1 MTGKRIRS
9 SPDKFVLA
17 KKHIKAIRSPA
28 PPLCYN
34 CPMDWPNNSIIEW
47 YDIARKEHV
56 SQKGMNFGI
65 NPEYSII
72 LMSRRDNAPYNDRI
86 YPDGIT
92 IEYEGHD
99 VPKDINK
106 EHDQEAYIA
115 SGTLTENGK
124 FIEAVERYKQTSAP
138 EKVKVYEKII
148 PNRWSLKGMFD
159 LIDYKVVNDGKRNVF
174 RFILKLTDSTNTPS
188 DQTTDTRVLP
198 HTRLI
203 PSSIKQEV
211 YIRDQGKCVLCGS
224 TENLHFD
231 HDLPFSKG
239 GTSLS
244 ADNIRILCQKCNL
257 KKSNKIE

>member
-1 MTGKRIRS
+1 MTQ
-9 SPDKFVLA
+9 
-17 KKHIKAIRSPA
+17 
-28 PPLCYN
+28 
-34 CPMDWPNNSIIEW
+34 PNDSIVEW
-47 YDIARKEHV
+47 YDIARKEYV

-65 NPEYSII
+65 NPNYSII
-72 LMSRRDNAPYNDRI
+72 LMSQRDNPPYNDRI

-99 VPKDINK
+99 VPKDVNK
-106 EHDQEAYIA
+106 EHDQEAYTT
-115 SGTLTENGK
+115 SRTLTENGK
-124 FIEAVERYKQTSAP
+124 FIETVKKYKQTGTP

-159 LIDYKVVNDGKRNVF
+159 LVDYKIVNDGKRNVF
-174 RFILKLTDSTNTPS
+174 RFILKLTDNTNALP
-188 DQTTDTRVLP
+188 DQATDTRTLP

-203 PSSIKQEV
+203 PSSVKQEV
-211 YIRDQGKCVLCGS
+211 YIRDQGKCVLCDS
-224 TENLHFD
+224 TENLHFN
-231 HDLPFSKG
+231 HNLPFSKG

>member
-1 MTGKRIRS
+1 
-9 SPDKFVLA
+9 
-17 KKHIKAIRSPA
+17 
-28 PPLCYN
+28 
-34 CPMDWPNNSIIEW
+34 MDWTNDSIVEW

-56 SQKGMNFGI
+56 SQKGMNYGI
-65 NPEYSII
+65 NPNYSII

-86 YPDGIT
+86 YPDGVT

-99 VPKDINK
+99 VPNDSSK
-106 EHDQEAYIA
+106 EHDQEPYTA
-115 SGTLTENGK
+115 SGSLTENGK
-124 FIEAVERYKQTSAP
+124 FIQAVEKYKKTGVS

-159 LIDYKVVNDGKRNVF
+159 LVDYKTVSDGKRNVF
-174 RFILKLTDSTNTPS
+174 RFILKLNES
-188 DQTTDTRVLP
+188 DPENIGATTDVRELP

-203 PSSIKQEV
+203 PSSVKQEV
-211 YIRDQGKCVLCGS
+211 YIRDGGKCVLCGS

-257 KKSNKIE
+257 KKSDKIE

>member
-1 MTGKRIRS
+1 
-9 SPDKFVLA
+9 
-17 KKHIKAIRSPA
+17 
-28 PPLCYN
+28 
-34 CPMDWPNNSIIEW
+34 MDWSNNSIVEW
-47 YDIARKEHV
+47 YDIARKEHI

-65 NPEYSII
+65 NPNYSII
-72 LMSRRDNAPYNDRI
+72 LMSQRDNSPYNDHI

-99 VPKDINK
+99 VQKDNNK
-106 EHDQEAYIA
+106 EYDQEARTA

-124 FIEAVERYKQTSAP
+124 FIKAVETYKQTGIP

-159 LIDYKVVNDGKRNVF
+159 LLDYKVVNDGKRNVF
-174 RFILKLTDSTNTPS
+174 RFILKLNSSTDIHSN
-188 DQTTDTRVLP
+188 QAENARVLP
-198 HTRLI
+198 HTRLV
-203 PSSIKQEV
+203 PSSVKQEV
-211 YIRDQGKCVLCGS
+211 YIRDHGKCVLCGS

>member
-1 MTGKRIRS
+1 
-9 SPDKFVLA
+9 
-17 KKHIKAIRSPA
+17 
-28 PPLCYN
+28 
-34 CPMDWPNNSIIEW
+34 MDWTNDSIIEW

-65 NPEYSII
+65 NQKYSII
-72 LMSRRDNAPYNDRI
+72 LMSRRDNAPYNDCI
-86 YPDGIT
+86 YPDGMT

-99 VPKDINK
+99 IPKDYAK
-106 EHDQEAYIA
+106 EHDQEIYTP
-115 SGTLTENGK
+115 SGSLTENGK
-124 FIEAVERYKQTSAP
+124 FIHAVERYKNTGVP

-148 PNRWSLKGMFD
+148 PNRWSLKGLFD

-174 RFILKLTDSTNTPS
+174 RFILKLNEATSKSDTPQS
-188 DQTTDTRVLP
+188 EIRDIP

-203 PSSIKQEV
+203 PSSVKQEV
-211 YIRDQGKCVLCGS
+211 FIRDGGRCVICGS

-231 HDLPFSKG
+231 HELPFSKG

-244 ADNIRILCQKCNL
+244 ANNIRILCQKCNL

>member
-1 MTGKRIRS
+1 MTQ
-9 SPDKFVLA
+9 
-17 KKHIKAIRSPA
+17 
-28 PPLCYN
+28 
-34 CPMDWPNNSIIEW
+34 PNDSIVEW
-47 YDIARKEHV
+47 HDIAGKEHV
-56 SQKGMNFGI
+56 AQKGMNFGI
-65 NPEYSII
+65 NPEYSVI
-72 LMSRRDNAPYNDRI
+72 LMSRRGNAPYNDRI

-106 EHDQEAYIA
+106 EHDQEAYTA

-124 FIEAVERYKQTSAP
+124 FVKAVETYKQTGTP

-174 RFILKLTDSTNTPS
+174 RFILKLSDDANIPS
-188 DQTTDTRVLP
+188 NQATDTRTLP

-203 PSSIKQEV
+203 PSSVKQEV
-211 YIRDQGKCVLCGS
+211 FIRDRGKCVLCGS

>member
-1 MTGKRIRS
+1 MEW
-9 SPDKFVLA
+9 D
-17 KKHIKAIRSPA
+17 
-28 PPLCYN
+28 N
-34 CPMDWPNNSIIEW
+34 DSIVEW
-47 YDIARKEHV
+47 YDITRKEHV

-65 NPEYSII
+65 NPNYSII
-72 LMSRRDNAPYNDRI
+72 LMSRRDNAPYNDHI
-86 YPDGIT
+86 YPDGTT

-99 VPKDINK
+99 VPKDRDK
-106 EHDQEAYIA
+106 ERDQEEYSA
-115 SGTLTENGK
+115 SGSLTENGK
-124 FIEAVERYKQTSAP
+124 FIKAIEEYRKTGVP

-159 LIDYKVVNDGKRNVF
+159 LIDYKVVNDDKRKVF
-174 RFILKLTDSTNTPS
+174 RFILKLNNADASVSANQP
-188 DQTTDTRVLP
+188 TTTRTLA

-203 PSSIKQEV
+203 PSSVKQEV
-211 YIRDQGKCVLCGS
+211 YIRDGGKCVLCGS

-257 KKSNKIE
+257 KKSDKIE

>member
-1 MTGKRIRS
+1 
-9 SPDKFVLA
+9 
-17 KKHIKAIRSPA
+17 
-28 PPLCYN
+28 
-34 CPMDWPNNSIIEW
+34 MDWTNDSIVEW

-56 SQKGMNFGI
+56 SQKGMNYGI
-65 NPEYSII
+65 NPNYSII
-72 LMSRRDNAPYNDRI
+72 LMSRRDNAPYNDCI
-86 YPDGIT
+86 YPDGVT

-99 VPKDINK
+99 VPKDYYK
-106 EHDQEAYIA
+106 EYDQEAYTS
-115 SGTLTENGK
+115 SGSLTENGK
-124 FIEAVERYKQTSAP
+124 FIEAVEYFKKTGVP

-159 LIDYKVVNDGKRNVF
+159 LVDYKIVNDGKRNVF
-174 RFILKLTDSTNTPS
+174 RFILKLDES
-188 DQTTDTRVLP
+188 DPENAGDAADVRELL

-203 PSSIKQEV
+203 PSSVKQEV
-211 YIRDQGKCVLCGS
+211 YIRDGGKCVLCGS

>member
-1 MTGKRIRS
+1 
-9 SPDKFVLA
+9 
-17 KKHIKAIRSPA
+17 
-28 PPLCYN
+28 
-34 CPMDWPNNSIIEW
+34 MDWTNDSIVEW

-56 SQKGMNFGI
+56 SQKGMNYGI
-65 NPEYSII
+65 NPNYSII
-72 LMSRRDNAPYNDRI
+72 LMSRRDNAPYNDCI
-86 YPDGIT
+86 YPDGVT

-99 VPKDINK
+99 VPKDYYK
-106 EHDQEAYIA
+106 EHNQEAYTS
-115 SGTLTENGK
+115 SGSLTENGK
-124 FIEAVERYKQTSAP
+124 FIEAVEHFKKTGVP

-159 LIDYKVVNDGKRNVF
+159 LVDYKIVNDGKRNVF
-174 RFILKLTDSTNTPS
+174 RFILKLDES
-188 DQTTDTRVLP
+188 DPENAGDAADVRELP

-203 PSSIKQEV
+203 PSSVKQEV
-211 YIRDQGKCVLCGS
+211 YIRDGGKCVLCGS